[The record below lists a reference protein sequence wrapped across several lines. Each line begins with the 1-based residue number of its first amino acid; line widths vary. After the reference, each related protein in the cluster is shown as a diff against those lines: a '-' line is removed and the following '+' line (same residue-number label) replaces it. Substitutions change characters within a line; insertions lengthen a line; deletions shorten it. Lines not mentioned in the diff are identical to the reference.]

1 MNLDIIVGDTIGKV
15 SGILLRP
22 PDAWAS
28 YVLAHG
34 AGAGM
39 RHRFMES
46 TAQALA
52 ERGIATLR
60 YQFPYVEAGT
70 RRPDPPGVLEAA
82 VRAAVA
88 RAREI
93 APDLPLFAG
102 GKSLGGR
109 MTSNAM
115 ARRPLEGVLGL
126 VFLGYPLHPPKQP
139 AVTRAE
145 PLDRVESPMLFLQG
159 TRDDLADLG
168 LMTSVCNRLGP
179 KATLHVVEG
188 ADHSF
193 AVLKRSGRTAT
204 EVMGELAL
212 ATAEWCRAIARDPE
226 GVGRTMVMPPSLR
239 SG

>member
-1 MNLDIIVGDTIGKV
+1 MNLDIEVGTTIGKV

-22 PDAWAS
+22 PDAWAT
-28 YVLAHG
+28 YVFAHG

-46 TAQALA
+46 MAQALA
-52 ERGIATLR
+52 GRGIATLR

-70 RRPDPPGVLEAA
+70 RRPDPPGVLEAT

-88 RAREI
+88 SAGEST
-93 APDLPLFAG
+93 PDLPLVAG

-115 ARRPLEGVLGL
+115 ARRPLDGVLGL
-126 VFLGYPLHPPKQP
+126 VFLGFPLHPPKRP
-139 AVTRAE
+139 GVTRAE
-145 PLDRVESPMLFLQG
+145 HLDRVESPMIFLQG

-179 KATLHVVEG
+179 RASLHVVEG

-193 AVLKRSGRTAT
+193 AVLKRSGRTEA
-204 EVMGELAL
+204 EVMEELTL
-212 ATAEWCRAIARDPE
+212 RLTEWL
-226 GVGRTMVMPPSLR
+226 RTLLLKPVKGTRP
-239 SG
+239 

>member
-1 MNLDIIVGDTIGKV
+1 MNLDIDVGTTIGKV

-22 PDAWAS
+22 PDAWAI

-46 TAQALA
+46 IAQALV

-60 YQFPYVEAGT
+60 YQFPYVEVGT
-70 RRPDPPGVLEAA
+70 RRPDPPGMLEAT

-88 RAREI
+88 KAREI
-93 APDLPLFAG
+93 APELPVFAG

-115 ARRPLEGVLGL
+115 ARLPLEGVLGL
-126 VFLGYPLHPPKQP
+126 VFLGFPLHPPNRP
-139 AVTRAE
+139 GVTRAE
-145 PLDRVESPMLFLQG
+145 HLDRVESPMLFLQG
-159 TRDDLADLG
+159 TRDALADLE
-168 LMTSVCNRLGP
+168 LMTPLCGRLGSR
-179 KATLHVVEG
+179 ATLHVVEG

-193 AVLKRSGRTAT
+193 SVLKRSGRSDA
-204 EVMGELAL
+204 EVLDELAL
-212 ATAEWCRAIARDPE
+212 TVAQWCRACATERR
-226 GVGRTMVMPPSLR
+226 G
-239 SG
+239 

>member
-1 MNLDIIVGDTIGKV
+1 MNLDIDVGATIGKV
-15 SGILLRP
+15 SGLLLRP
-22 PDAWAS
+22 SDAWAT

-46 TAQALA
+46 LAQALA
-52 ERGIATLR
+52 ARGIATLR

-70 RRPDPPGVLEAA
+70 RRPDPPGILEAT

-88 RAREI
+88 KARELV
-93 APDLPLFAG
+93 PDLPLFAG

-126 VFLGYPLHPPKQP
+126 VFLGFPLHPAKQP
-139 AVTRAE
+139 DVTRAE
-145 PLDRVESPMLFLQG
+145 HLARVETPMLFLQG

-168 LMTSVCNRLGP
+168 LITSVCTGLGP
-179 KATLHVVEG
+179 RVTLHVVEG

-193 AVLKRSGRTAT
+193 AVLKRSGRSEG
-204 EVMGELAL
+204 EVMEELTL
-212 ATAEWCRAIARDPE
+212 TITEW
-226 GVGRTMVMPPSLR
+226 LR
-239 SG
+239 RL

>member
-1 MNLDIIVGDTIGKV
+1 MDLQLRVGETIGDV

-22 PDAWAS
+22 GDAWAV

-46 TAQALA
+46 VAQALA
-52 ERGIATLR
+52 GRGIATLR
-60 YQFPYVEAGT
+60 YQFPYVEAGS
-70 RRPDPPGVLEAA
+70 RRPDPPGVLEAT

-88 RAREI
+88 RARELV
-93 APDLPLFAG
+93 PDLPLVAG

-115 ARRPLEGVLGL
+115 ARRSMDGVLGL
-126 VFLGYPLHPPKQP
+126 VFLGFPLHPAGQP
-139 AVTRAE
+139 AITRAE
-145 PLDRVESPMLFLQG
+145 HLDAVPVPMLFLQG

-168 LMTSVCNRLGP
+168 LITSVCSRLGER
-179 KATLHVVEG
+179 ATLHVVDG

-193 AVLKRSGRTAT
+193 GVLKRSGRTGGA
-204 EVMGELAL
+204 VMEEIVSTITDWVRRL
-212 ATAEWCRAIARDPE
+212 
-226 GVGRTMVMPPSLR
+226 
-239 SG
+239 

>member
-1 MNLDIIVGDTIGKV
+1 MNLDIHVGDSVGSV
-15 SGILLRP
+15 SGLLLRP
-22 PDAWAS
+22 ADAWVT

-46 TAQALA
+46 IAQALA

-60 YQFPYVEAGT
+60 YQFPYFESGS
-70 RRPDPPGVLEAA
+70 RRPDPPGVLEAT

-88 RAREI
+88 RAGEL
-93 APDLPLFAG
+93 APDLPIVAG

-126 VFLGYPLHPPKQP
+126 VFLGFPLHPPRQP
-139 AVTRAE
+139 GVTRAE
-145 PLDRVESPMLFLQG
+145 HLDRVESPMLFLQG

-168 LMTSVCNRLGP
+168 LMKSMCAGLGP
-179 KATLHVVEG
+179 RATLHVVEG

-193 AVLKRSGRTAT
+193 GVLKRSGRTVA
-204 EVMGELAL
+204 EVMEELVL
-212 ATAEWCRAIARDPE
+212 
-226 GVGRTMVMPPSLR
+226 TMVAWLR
-239 SG
+239 GLPVEVLDSSHGH